1 MIGKICMILKALHLL
16 KDLCDLNDSKN
27 FVCFECDLKDIGV

>member
-16 KDLCDLNDSKN
+16 KDLCDLNDSKTLFALN
-27 FVCFECDLKDIGV
+27 VI